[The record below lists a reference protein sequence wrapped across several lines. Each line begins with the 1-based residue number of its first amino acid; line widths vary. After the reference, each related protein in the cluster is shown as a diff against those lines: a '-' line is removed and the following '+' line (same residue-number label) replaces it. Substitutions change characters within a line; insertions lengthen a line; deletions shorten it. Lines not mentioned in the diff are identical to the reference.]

1 MDKRQSSRVICNLNA
16 NIISGGKSCGGF
28 IDNVSE
34 DGIEY
39 LMTSAIKSSI
49 DFVPERII
57 TLSFPTTSGKMLN
70 LDCEVK
76 WYLRTAPDD
85 ETMTLGMKILNPTFA
100 YHEFL
105 QDIDRESIH

>member
-1 MDKRQSSRVICNLNA
+1 MDKRQSNRVICNLNA

-39 LMTSAIKSSI
+39 LITSAIKSSI
-49 DFVPERII
+49 DFVPEKMI
-57 TLSFPTTSGKMLN
+57 TLSFQTPSGKKVN

-85 ETMTLGMKILNPTFA
+85 ETMTLGMKILNPPAT
-100 YHEFL
+100 YHEFI
-105 QDIDRESIH
+105 QNIDRESIN

>member
-1 MDKRQSSRVICNLNA
+1 MDKRQSNRVICNLNA

-34 DGIEY
+34 DGVEY

-49 DFVPERII
+49 DFIPERII
-57 TLSFPTTSGKMLN
+57 TLSFQTPSGKILY
-70 LDCEVK
+70 LECEVK

-85 ETMTLGMKILNPTFA
+85 ETMTVGMKILNPTTA
-100 YHEFL
+100 YQEFL
-105 QDIDRESIH
+105 HDLDRESIH

>member
-57 TLSFPTTSGKMLN
+57 TLSFHTPSGKMLN

>member
-1 MDKRQSSRVICNLNA
+1 MDKRQSSRLICNLNA
-16 NIISGGKSCGGF
+16 SIISGGTSCGGF

-49 DFVPERII
+49 DFIPERII
-57 TLSFPTTSGKMLN
+57 TLSFNTPSGKMLN

-85 ETMTLGMKILNPTFA
+85 ETMTVGMKILNPTSA

-105 QDIDRESIH
+105 QDINRESIH

>member
-1 MDKRQSSRVICNLNA
+1 VDKRQSNRVICNLNA

-39 LMTSAIKSSI
+39 LITSAIKSSI
-49 DFVPERII
+49 DFVPEKMI
-57 TLSFPTTSGKMLN
+57 TLSFQTPAGKKLN

-76 WYLRTAPDD
+76 WYIRTAPDD
-85 ETMTLGMKILNPTFA
+85 ETLTLGMKILNPPAT
-100 YHEFL
+100 YYEFI
-105 QDIDRESIH
+105 QNIDRESIN

>member
-1 MDKRQSSRVICNLNA
+1 MDKRQSNRVICNLNA
-16 NIISGGKSCGGF
+16 NIISGSQSCGGF

-34 DGIEY
+34 DGVEY

-57 TLSFPTTSGKMLN
+57 TLSFQAPSGKKLN

-76 WYLRTAPDD
+76 WYIRTAPDD
-85 ETMTLGMKILNPTFA
+85 ETMTVGMKILNPTSA

-105 QDIDRESIH
+105 QDLDRESIH